1 MAPRVGCQ
9 HLPTSNTHSP
19 LQAPPPSSPTRL
31 PTPPFSRVETTAA
44 DSPPLLLSA
53 ARRPHSPPFFLHVG
67 ETDAHTTLILRRHFQ
82 APTPSSRYLGVRI
95 YHVVRNF
102 YPNLSPN
109 TPKASP
115 PSTTG
120 VSTSPDNAPL
130 FPPPPNNKSGPLP
143 VLFPPPNMFQPEH
156 FPLRG
161 SRFHDAVAKLRHGAY
176 TNLKMLAHYSEE
188 ARSRRWRDVLGRGQ
202 DRAFSY
208 IHTADMWHSSGADE
222 DFRQALSEVPVLAL
236 AIVRPFPQDPAR
248 YIVVATYNGRAAAF
262 NLPRL
267 EPNSTWFRRCELL
280 PAELRQWLDDDG
292 IFVLTTDATS
302 PLTTDPD
309 GLHPTRCISTNVLF
323 GVYQHAGVIKP
334 HFKADRGDLAWQMVY
349 ATGYHH
355 RPSPRP
361 KLLQFVGEDHFRSA
375 WPEWREPGWLPTGT
389 DALNPQEEFFLY
401 YEAAGMQLFISRLLQ
416 HGLVYGGMRA
426 VDPTLSLRQLYQVF
440 LEGGETK
447 PWAAGSDPLGIKSDF
462 PPPQYF
468 HNIPALLQY
477 VPEEFRPTASPT
489 AAGGA
494 SGAEEGGAA
503 ALEEEKQQEQAA
515 EEGSEDKTSEED
527 QLTVVPAGDALQEFP
542 PTPPKRSRPSEDGSN
557 NNDGENEVELI
568 LNDQALEKEFLQEDD
583 NNNDKHQEE
592 NTTTITPTATQKRL
606 LELAQTL
613 QPPPLSPEQAAAAV
627 AAESAPMEV
636 DPSPRVPPP
645 PKAPP
650 TPLFSIDHPGPNH
663 LTGANTAPIGS
674 LATAGP
680 LPGRL
685 GPPVRRPPPPTAPPK
700 SGRRVFLPGQE
711 LEPVASPAAA
721 DEPKHEPPS
730 PRYGPQDVRAR
741 LFPALADAEAFKEEA
756 PAAAVG
762 ARAPVAV
769 CRRDLNIRFST
780 QVKMGANVARFRRQ
794 NSALPFAPLPE
805 QVEIAAP
812 TPIDETRLSN
822 ARLTHDERLRNPY
835 LAAPIFDNKCD
846 FCSAKHCSRFVAGT
860 TLPNCQKYREQVL
873 FAPTR
878 RICDYRRCLAPHEHH
893 TVTCPYLHKKCS
905 KCGCRG
911 HDTVDGCDLR
921 NADVMARLRSD
932 FEEYAS
938 CGIFTRKRF
947 DAIEWGFY
955 PIPSFRPPSN
965 FVSYRRLTDLPV
977 LEAMAFLQSL
987 LLLPENVAA
996 SREHAP
1002 QPPPSPAPASV
1013 GDATTGNQPT
1023 PSNYSL

>member
-1 MAPRVGCQ
+1 
-9 HLPTSNTHSP
+9 
-19 LQAPPPSSPTRL
+19 
-31 PTPPFSRVETTAA
+31 
-44 DSPPLLLSA
+44 
-53 ARRPHSPPFFLHVG
+53 
-67 ETDAHTTLILRRHFQ
+67 
-82 APTPSSRYLGVRI
+82 
-95 YHVVRNF
+95 
-102 YPNLSPN
+102 
-109 TPKASP
+109 
-115 PSTTG
+115 
-120 VSTSPDNAPL
+120 
-130 FPPPPNNKSGPLP
+130 
-143 VLFPPPNMFQPEH
+143 MFQPEH

-188 ARSRRWRDVLGRGQ
+188 ARPRRWRDVLGRGQ

-208 IHTADMWHSSGADE
+208 VHTADMWHTSGADE
-222 DFRQALSEVPVLAL
+222 DFRQALSEIPVLAL

-262 NLPRL
+262 NLPTL

-280 PAELRQWLDDDG
+280 PSELRQWLEDEN
-292 IFVLTTDATS
+292 IFVLTTDSTS

-309 GLHPTRCISTNVLF
+309 GLHPTRCISTDVLF

-361 KLLQFVGEDHFRSA
+361 KLLQFVGEDHFKSA

-389 DALNPQEEFFLY
+389 DSLNPQEEFFLY
-401 YEAAGMQLFISRLLQ
+401 YEAAGMHLFVSRLLQ

-447 PWAAGSDPLGIKSDF
+447 PWVVGTDPLGIKSDF

-468 HNIPALLQY
+468 HNIPALLKY
-477 VPEEFRPTASPT
+477 APDEFRPTTPPAAD
-489 AAGGA
+489 AAGAGK
-494 SGAEEGGAA
+494 EV
-503 ALEEEKQQEQAA
+503 EEETV
-515 EEGSEDKTSEED
+515 EEKSEDADKI
-527 QLTVVPAGDALQEFP
+527 TVVPADNAEEVP

-557 NNDGENEVELI
+557 GHSADGEAEVELI
-568 LNDQALEKEFLQEDD
+568 LNDQALEKEFRQEDD
-583 NNNDKHQEE
+583 NNNEKQQEE
-592 NTTTITPTATQKRL
+592 VTPSSATTSTQKRL
-606 LELAQTL
+606 LELAQAL
-613 QPPPLSPEQAAAAV
+613 QPPPLTTEQAAAAV
-627 AAESAPMEV
+627 AVETTPMEV
-636 DPSPRVPPP
+636 DQSPRPPPP
-645 PKAPP
+645 PKMQP
-650 TPLFSIDHPGPNH
+650 TPLFSISPPGPNH
-663 LTGANTAPIGS
+663 LTGANATPIGPS
-674 LATAGP
+674 GTGGP

-685 GPPVRRPPPPTAPPK
+685 GPPVRPPPPTGPPK
-700 SGRRVFLPGQE
+700 SGRIVLLQALPE
-711 LEPVASPAAA
+711 LEPVAA
-721 DEPKHEPPS
+721 DATTDHKPEPPS

-741 LFPALADAEAFKEEA
+741 LFPAQADAEAFKEEA
-756 PAAAVG
+756 PATAPGGRAA
-762 ARAPVAV
+762 VAV
-769 CRRDLNIRFST
+769 CRRDLNIRFSA
-780 QVKMGANVARFRRQ
+780 QVRVGANVEAFRREHP
-794 NSALPFAPLPE
+794 SLPFAPLPN
-805 QVEIAAP
+805 QVGNITP

-822 ARLTHDERLRNPY
+822 IRLTHDERLRNPY
-835 LAAPIFDNKCD
+835 IAAPIFDNKCD

-911 HDTVDGCDLR
+911 HDTVDACDLR
-921 NADVMARLRSD
+921 NADIMARLRSD

-955 PIPSFRPPSN
+955 PVPSFRPPSN

-1002 QPPPSPAPASV
+1002 QAPPSPAPAPV
-1013 GDATTGNQPT
+1013 GSATGGAQSTA
-1023 PSNYSL
+1023 SNYSL